1 MTLFF
6 DCTFCNHEVEFN
18 APNHQRKS
26 KQLEI
31 DCAFCDSSYHV
42 EIYYKDGCFFGY
54 RAVNNKDLVNKK
66 SREWFVAKIKAY
78 YKMTNDPMNDSH
90 LKLIVEN
97 WDGTDEEL
105 ISLFE
110 NYKPDYI
117 AHSYQVKNMM
127 RNDKRVTDKVKEL
140 LAKKKQ
146 SKGTKK

>member
-1 MTLFF
+1 MVCCKNKGILQN
-6 DCTFCNHEVEFN
+6 DKRPDAIRAYE
-18 APNHQRKS
+18 
-26 KQLEI
+26 
-31 DCAFCDSSYHV
+31 
-42 EIYYKDGCFFGY
+42 FFG
-54 RAVNNKDLVNKK
+54 
-66 SREWFVAKIKAY
+66 
-78 YKMTNDPMNDSH
+78 SH
-90 LKLIVEN
+90 VEN